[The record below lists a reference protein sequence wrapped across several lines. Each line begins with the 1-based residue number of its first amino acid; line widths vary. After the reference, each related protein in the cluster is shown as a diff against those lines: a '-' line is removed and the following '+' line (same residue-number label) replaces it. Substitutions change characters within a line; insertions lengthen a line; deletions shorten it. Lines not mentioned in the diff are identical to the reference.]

1 MEIQVNV
8 RFRASDTLSYEAD
21 VNLPTSEPSAAAPF
35 KFSVVQI
42 TKDSTGSKQDSRSKA
57 LDVAIGD
64 ANHIYVAVMPPQ
76 DLLES
81 TGVSKVVENLQV
93 MIQEGSYNPDDG
105 KFADQQNSTADNG
118 QPNSETSTPN
128 DSGSKQ

>member
-21 VNLPTSEPSAAAPF
+21 VNLPTSEPSAATPF

-42 TKDSTGSKQDSRSKA
+42 TKDPSGSNPDSRSKA

-64 ANHIYVAVMPPQ
+64 KDHIYVAVMPPQ

-81 TGVSKVVENLQV
+81 TGVNKVVENLQV
-93 MIQEGSYNPDDG
+93 MIQEGSYSPEDE
-105 KFADQQNSTADNG
+105 KFTDQANSTAGNG
-118 QPNSETSTPN
+118 QPKDETNTPDDSEN
-128 DSGSKQ
+128 KQ